1 MGSHNLGV
9 THAFPPRADTMPH
22 KGGGDKAGEFFK
34 AIGVQKQDT
43 IRWSFNYGGIS
54 VFTRDDDGYTGLQVS
69 VVLRPASQLGPHV
82 HRSCTETLHCPRRH
96 GQK

>member
-1 MGSHNLGV
+1 MGV

-69 VVLRPASQLGPHV
+69 VVSAPRLPARAARTSK
-82 HRSCTETLHCPRRH
+82 LHGNLVLLSLIH
-96 GQK
+96 I